1 MITAIQNFISKKGKF
16 VFILLLLLVIFSF
29 VLYLSQGSS
38 VFDLL
43 PDPNKQSRDFYGYD
57 WNDPD
62 QRRYLTVTN
71 RVAADFG
78 VVSPPTGKA
87 FVEADENFMQG
98 LQGQLQQAFRANQQD
113 IDQEALQRLFGFM
126 QAWPNFPRDLKVREI
141 ARSGSYSPEFSEA
154 TVQAKVSLDAQANS
168 WDFLPLEVNHPSIN
182 QKFAEYVSRI
192 DPNLLDESN
201 RSSALEFVGR
211 RHGFSPRE
219 VESVLFSHFRTSLV
233 DDVFAQNGY
242 ALEQEANLDL
252 HAGSFTW
259 DGEVYEVRSD
269 QVSAE
274 LPVLFNLK
282 FKELPKEG
290 TRIEFS
296 FANKNTIFVCGNNL
310 KENNSSEV
318 AVELKENLPAFLH
331 NLKGRVDQQKLG
343 IIVAKAGEDGLSL
356 TLKAGGKLRSYPKI
370 SSDSSSLVVQDLL
383 NDELRAFFDERKG
396 EDRFAKAPRT
406 FASAILFSSAPH
418 FLEPSQP
425 DEARMRSYFERNR
438 LDFLPSADSADGK
451 GIPGPV
457 GAADSNGTGDAS
469 EEELL
474 SELAEDVNSTDS
486 PAVTFEEVREEVAR
500 RILQLDR
507 EEAKRES
514 ERLSREDALTFLESV
529 NQLGDRLRN
538 KYGDFQK
545 IRNSAELA
553 ELISQSGAKER
564 KISFSDDEMNVQAM
578 VLGLQPRNSE
588 RRNNREPL
596 EEVSQLNER
605 IYFTR
610 SVRKTRDGY
619 AVFLLNRKVGKED
632 GEFDGTPFNKIY
644 DQYLELLNGV
654 EFNAMCS
661 TVLGDLNKVGPKQTA
676 KGSHFSVSA
685 KNSLTAGSSFDARQ
699 RKLGAQIQKWQD
711 RKTELEALDSNSTPS
726 NPKELAEID
735 ACLRDLREE
744 QEGLGRERELIS
756 RLLEAAPT
764 LPVSGEWSELERNEE
779 RALFAKLSQV
789 YTLRKLESSADEVLG
804 REKDLELARAE
815 RDRDSLVDDLIQA
828 KLGD

>member
-43 PDPNKQSRDFYGYD
+43 PDPNKESRDFYGYD

-87 FVEADENFMQG
+87 FNDADESFMQN

-113 IDQEALQRLFGFM
+113 VDQQALQRLFGFM

-168 WDFLPLEVNHPSIN
+168 WSFLPLEVNHPSIN
-182 QKFAEYVSRI
+182 QKFTEYVSQI
-192 DPNLLDESN
+192 DPNLLDEAN
-201 RSSALEFVGR
+201 RSRALEFVGR
-211 RHGFSPRE
+211 RHGLSPRE

-233 DDVFAQNGY
+233 NDVFALNGY
-242 ALEQEANLDL
+242 ALKEEANLDL
-252 HAGSFTW
+252 HSDSFAW

-269 QVSAE
+269 QSSAK

-290 TRIEFS
+290 TRIDFS
-296 FANKNTIFVCGNNL
+296 FANQNTTFICANNL
-310 KENNSSEV
+310 KENNNSEV
-318 AVELKENLPAFLH
+318 LVQLGDKLPAFIQNFQRKIELE
-331 NLKGRVDQQKLG
+331 NFGIRVSKTGR
-343 IIVAKAGEDGLSL
+343 DGLSL
-356 TLKAGGKLRSYPKI
+356 TVKAGGKSRSYPKI
-370 SSDSSSLVVQDLL
+370 SSTSSSLVVRDLL
-383 NDELRAFFDERKG
+383 KEKLRAFFEERKG
-396 EDRFAKAPRT
+396 EDPFAKAPRT

-425 DEARMRSYFERNR
+425 DEARMRSYFDRNR
-438 LDFLPSADSADGK
+438 LDFLPSAESTEQK
-451 GIPGPV
+451 GVPGPV
-457 GAADSNGTGDAS
+457 GAADANSTGDAN

-474 SELAEDVNSTDS
+474 AELSKDANSSSS
-486 PAVTFEEVREEVAR
+486 PAVTFEEVKEEVAK

-507 EEAKRES
+507 EEAKREA
-514 ERLSREDALTFLESV
+514 ERLSREDALTFLESL
-529 NQLGDRLRN
+529 NQLGDRLRS
-538 KYGDFQK
+538 KYGDFPK
-545 IRNSAELA
+545 IRNSSELD

-564 KISFSDDEMNVQAM
+564 KISFNADEMNVQAM
-578 VLGLQPRNSE
+578 VLGLEARESE
-588 RRNNREPL
+588 RRSNREPL

-632 GEFDGTPFNKIY
+632 GEFESTQFNKLY
-644 DQYLELLNGV
+644 DQYIEFLNRA
-654 EFNAMCS
+654 EFEAMCS
-661 TVLGDLNKVGPKQTA
+661 KVLSDLNENSPQSISKSSLFA
-676 KGSHFSVSA
+676 VSA
-685 KNSLTAGSSFDARQ
+685 KNSLTSRNSFDARQ
-699 RKLGAQIQKWQD
+699 RKLGAQIEKLENT
-711 RKTELEALDSNSTPS
+711 KTELAAQENNSTQS
-726 NPKELAEID
+726 RPKELAQID
-735 ACLRDLREE
+735 STLQGLRDAQAELV
-744 QEGLGRERELIS
+744 RERELIS
-756 RLLEAAPT
+756 RLLQAAPT
-764 LPVSGEWSELERNEE
+764 LAVNEEWSELERTEE
-779 RALFAKLSQV
+779 RALFVKLSQV
-789 YTLRKLESSADEVLG
+789 YTLRKLESSTDEVLG
-804 REKDLELARAE
+804 RERDLELARSE
-815 RDRDSLVDDLIQA
+815 KDRDSLVDDLIQA
-828 KLGD
+828 KLAD

>member
-62 QRRYLTVTN
+62 QRRYLSVTN

-78 VVSPPTGKA
+78 VVSPPTGEA

-98 LQGQLQQAFRANQQD
+98 LQAQLQQAFRANQQD
-113 IDQEALQRLFGFM
+113 IDQEALQRMFGFM

-141 ARSGSYSPEFSEA
+141 ARSGSYSPAFSEA

-192 DPNLLDESN
+192 DPNLLDEGN
-201 RSSALEFVGR
+201 RSRALEFVGR

-242 ALEQEANLDL
+242 ALEEEANLDL
-252 HAGSFTW
+252 HADSFAW

-269 QVSAE
+269 QALAD

-296 FANKNTIFVCGNNL
+296 LANKNTIFVCGNNL

-318 AVELKENLPAFLH
+318 PVELGKNLPAFLQ
-331 NLKGRVDQQKLG
+331 NLLVKVEQKNLG
-343 IIVAKAGEDGLSL
+343 VRVAKEGKDGFSV
-356 TLKAGGKLRSYPKI
+356 TLKPGSKFRSYPKI
-370 SSDSSSLVVQDLL
+370 SSDSPSLVVKDLL
-383 NDELRAFFDERKG
+383 EDKLRAFFEDRKG

-438 LDFLPSADSADGK
+438 LDFLPSALPAEEK
-451 GIPGPV
+451 GVPGPV
-457 GAADSNGTGDAS
+457 GAADSNDSTDAS

-474 SELAEDVNSTDS
+474 ADLAEDANSSDL
-486 PAVTFEEVREEVAR
+486 PAVTFEEVKEEVAR

-507 EEAKRES
+507 EEATRES
-514 ERLSREDALTFLESV
+514 ERLSREDALTFLESL

-545 IRNSAELA
+545 IRNSGELA
-553 ELISQSGAKER
+553 DLITQSGAKER
-564 KISFSDDEMNVQAM
+564 KISFSEDEMNVQAM
-578 VLGLQPRNSE
+578 VLGLQARDSE

-596 EEVSQLNER
+596 VEVSQLNER

-632 GEFDGTPFNKIY
+632 GEFDGTPFNHIY
-644 DQYLELLNGV
+644 DQYLEFLNGV
-654 EFNAMCS
+654 EFDTMCS
-661 TVLGDLNKVGPKQTA
+661 TVLGDLNQGGPKQVA

-685 KNSLTAGSSFDARQ
+685 KNSLTSRNSFDARE
-699 RKLGAQIQKWQD
+699 RKLRAQTQKLQA
-711 RKTELEALDSNSTPS
+711 RKTELEAEDSNSTPS
-726 NPKELAEID
+726 SPKELAEID
-735 ACLRDLREE
+735 ASLEGLREE
-744 QEGLGRERELIS
+744 QEALGLERELIS

-764 LPVSGEWSELERNEE
+764 LPVGEGWSELERTEE
-779 RALFAKLSQV
+779 RALFVKLSQV
-789 YTLRKLESSADEVLG
+789 YTLRKMESSANEVLG

-828 KLGD
+828 KLVD

>member
-57 WNDPD
+57 WYDPD
-62 QRRYLTVTN
+62 QRRYLTVNN

-78 VVSPPTGKA
+78 VVSSPTGEA
-87 FVEADENFMQG
+87 FKDADESFMQG

-113 IDQEALQRLFGFM
+113 VDQEALQRLFGFM

-168 WDFLPLEVNHPSIN
+168 WSFLPLEINHPSIN

-192 DPNLLDESN
+192 DPNLLDEAN
-201 RSSALEFVGR
+201 RSRALEFVGR
-211 RHGFSPRE
+211 RHGLSPRE

-233 DDVFAQNGY
+233 NDVFALNGY
-242 ALEQEANLDL
+242 ALEEEANLDL
-252 HAGSFTW
+252 HADSFAW
-259 DGEVYEVRSD
+259 DGEVYEVRSE
-269 QVSAE
+269 QASAK

-290 TRIEFS
+290 TRIDFS
-296 FANKNTIFVCGNNL
+296 FANQKTTFICGNNL
-310 KENNSSEV
+310 KENNNSEILV
-318 AVELKENLPAFLH
+318 QLGDKLPAFLQNFQRKIERE
-331 NLKGRVDQQKLG
+331 NLGVRVSKNG
-343 IIVAKAGEDGLSL
+343 KNGLSFAF
-356 TLKAGGKLRSYPKI
+356 KAGGKLRSYPKI
-370 SSDSSSLVVQDLL
+370 SSSSSSLVVKDLL
-383 NDELRAFFDERKG
+383 KEKLKAFFEERKG
-396 EDRFAKAPRT
+396 EDPFAKAPRT
-406 FASAILFSSAPH
+406 FASAVLFSSAPH

-438 LDFLPSADSADGK
+438 LDFLPSAESTEQK
-451 GIPGPV
+451 GVPGPV
-457 GAADSNGTGDAS
+457 GAADANRSDDAN

-474 SELAEDVNSTDS
+474 AELAMDANSS
-486 PAVTFEEVREEVAR
+486 GLPAVTFEEVKEEVAR

-507 EEAKRES
+507 EEAKREA
-514 ERLSREDALTFLESV
+514 ERLSREDALTFLESL
-529 NQLGDRLRN
+529 NQLGDRLRS
-538 KYGDFQK
+538 KYGDFPK
-545 IRNSAELA
+545 IRNSSELD

-564 KISFSDDEMNVQAM
+564 KISFSADEMNVQAM
-578 VLGLQPRNSE
+578 VLGLQARDSE

-596 EEVSQLNER
+596 EEVAQLNER

-610 SVRKTRDGY
+610 SVRKTRDGF

-632 GEFDGTPFNKIY
+632 GEFESTQFNKLY
-644 DQYLELLNGV
+644 DQYI
-654 EFNAMCS
+654 EFLDGAEFEAMCS
-661 TVLGDLNKVGPKQTA
+661 TVLNDLNQGGPKQTA

-685 KNSLTAGSSFDARQ
+685 KNSLTSRNSFDARQ
-699 RKLGAQIQKWQD
+699 RKLRAQIEKLENT
-711 RKTELEALDSNSTPS
+711 KTEIAAQESNSTQS
-726 NPKELAEID
+726 NPKDLAEID
-735 ACLRDLREE
+735 TSLKDLREE
-744 QEGLGRERELIS
+744 QEELGRERELIS

-764 LPVSGEWSELERNEE
+764 LPVNEKWSELERTEE

-789 YTLRKLESSADEVLG
+789 YTLRKLESSNDEVLG
-804 REKDLELARAE
+804 REKDLEVARSE
-815 RDRDSLVDDLIQA
+815 KDRDSLVDDLIQA